1 MIVKIIEQRKQATLV
16 EWRDGKGLQRAT
28 IPAVLITINALGE
41 PEASYAELEL
51 GIPYGEPWELLQ
63 LGEVGAQAIANAL
76 REHGV
81 WTAKDARA
89 NVNRVRAALQHAYGD
104 DLKQVLDYTR
114 NKV

>member
-1 MIVKIIEQRKQATLV
+1 MIVKVIEQRKQATLV

-28 IPAVLITINALGE
+28 IPAALITTNTLGE
-41 PEASYAELEL
+41 SEAPYAELEQ
-51 GIPYGEPWELLQ
+51 GIPYGEPWELLE
-63 LGEVGAQAIANAL
+63 LGEVGAQKIANSL
-76 REHGV
+76 REHNV

-104 DLKQVLDYTR
+104 DLKQLLDYTR

>member
-1 MIVKIIEQRKQATLV
+1 MIVKIIEQRKLAALV
-16 EWRDGKGLQRAT
+16 EWRDGKGLHRAT
-28 IPAVLITINALGE
+28 IPSTLLATNALGE
-41 PEASYAELEL
+41 TEVAYPELER